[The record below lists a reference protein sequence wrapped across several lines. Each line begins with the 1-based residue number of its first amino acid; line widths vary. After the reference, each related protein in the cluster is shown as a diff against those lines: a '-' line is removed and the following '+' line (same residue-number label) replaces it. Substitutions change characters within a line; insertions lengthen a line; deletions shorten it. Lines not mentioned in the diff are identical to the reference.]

1 MKWNSVERRG
11 ADMLEAAMRRTTD
24 RVTVF
29 ALALAIQ
36 ASVDRLLGPPPDGR
50 PTWLAWALSRTR
62 RLASLPP
69 KLRVFAPFAASA
81 GAIRAASLIERASP
95 GGAARWVS
103 ILIRAL
109 ALAATFDAWRGMRA
123 AGAVERQL
131 TGRPL
136 GDDGRPSTALDAE
149 RVEAELGR
157 LAVAASESV
166 VGPWSTYAAFNLS
179 GAVAYAAVESLGG
192 PMAGPGSDG
201 PLAAMLDPD
210 RRLVSVRRARD
221 AIGAAATLA
230 ARGRSDIQAPDLEEL
245 ALGSETPMPVT
256 AMSVA
261 LDRRTSWNGHPVGWH
276 RPPPQVADLGRAR
289 RLHLKSLALLA
300 GTAVGV
306 IALGDL
312 FRPPYPHDRDYAG
325 GSSSSRWA

>member
-1 MKWNSVERRG
+1 
-11 ADMLEAAMRRTTD
+11 MRRTTD
-24 RVTVF
+24 RVIVF

-36 ASVDRLLGPPPDGR
+36 AGVDRLLGPPPDGR

-62 RLASLPP
+62 QLASLPP
-69 KLRVFAPFAASA
+69 RLRVFAPFAASA
-81 GAIRAASLIERASP
+81 GIIRAAALIERTSP
-95 GGAARWVS
+95 NGAGRWLS

-109 ALAATFDAWRGMRA
+109 ALAATFDAGRGLRA
-123 AGAVERQL
+123 ASVVEAQL
-131 TGRPL
+131 ADAPV
-136 GDDGRPSTALDAE
+136 GDDGRPSAALDAE

-157 LAVAASESV
+157 LAAAPSESV
-166 VGPWSTYAAFNLS
+166 VGPWSAYAAFDLS

-201 PLAAMLDPD
+201 PLAAMLDPA

-221 AIGAAATLA
+221 AIAAAATLA
-230 ARGRSDIQAPDLEEL
+230 ARGRSELQTPEIEEL

-261 LDRRTSWNGHPVGWH
+261 LDRRTSWNGQPVGWQ
-276 RPPPQVADLGRAR
+276 RPPPQIDDLSRAR

-312 FRPPYPHDRDYAG
+312 FRPPPSRDRD
-325 GSSSSRWA
+325 